1 MFPIMGSGVGPGGR
15 RAYFRCRCQ
24 RKTIANENKMEA
36 TTHGHVAMVGKSI
49 AEGIERGEDESEK
62 DGE

>member
-1 MFPIMGSGVGPGGR
+1 
-15 RAYFRCRCQ
+15 
-24 RKTIANENKMEA
+24 MEA

-62 DGE
+62 DGEYPHFYSVSICFANGASASAEQGQYRAHTNKQ